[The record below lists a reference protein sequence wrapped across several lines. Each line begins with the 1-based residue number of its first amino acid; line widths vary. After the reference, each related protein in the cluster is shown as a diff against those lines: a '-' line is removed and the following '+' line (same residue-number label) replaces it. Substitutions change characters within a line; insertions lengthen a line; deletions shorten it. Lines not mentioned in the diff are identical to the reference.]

1 MGTGEAQGEQME
13 AAKRRVGD
21 GEGDLLENSPCKVK
35 IRSLVLLRSGKREPL
50 GAGVELGTT
59 GQVWGGQEGRTAC
72 VRGQSLLSHP
82 GDQGLTPELW

>member
-21 GEGDLLENSPCKVK
+21 GDLLEKSPWKVK

-59 GQVWGGQEGRTAC
+59 GQVWGGQEGRAAC
-72 VRGQSLLSHP
+72 VRGQSLLSHT
-82 GDQGLTPELW
+82 GDQSLTPELW